1 MVKML
6 VPSLWGHLRTVAST
20 MVKYGVAAKQ
30 VFGLITDLIQGRTS
44 DMDNAFK

>member
-6 VPSLWGHLRTVAST
+6 VPSLWGDLHTVAST

-30 VFGLITDLIQGRTS
+30 VFGLITDLIQGRATY
-44 DMDNAFK
+44 MVNAFK